1 MSTRKGFSGT
11 RVHTGLSRRELM
23 KTAACISVGA
33 GAMLARGVDPGAAAA
48 APTGRSAGAQRVS
61 DAIWAHMPFPEQVPV
76 TEGYADT
83 PLVKLWFWDT
93 GGDGEAIVLCH
104 PGSQSSLI
112 WEYQQ
117 PVFARAGYRV
127 IAYSRRGHYRT
138 ERGPEDDRGTTV
150 GDLTNLLDFLG
161 VDRAH
166 LVGAAA
172 GGMTAA
178 AYAVAHPDRLHS
190 LVLAGTILGPNED
203 EWREMYGRL
212 NLSAVR
218 ECASTDF
225 LELGPSYRAAN
236 PVGSARFVELEH
248 LARPNGSFSQPSGV
262 DVTWQ
267 ALEQL
272 RVPTL
277 LLVGEADL
285 YAPPS
290 MQRLF
295 SAHLLDPEL
304 VILSET
310 GHAAYW
316 EQPEQFNHVVLD
328 FIGNAGAR

>member
-1 MSTRKGFSGT
+1 MSRRNRSSET
-11 RVHTGLSRRELM
+11 RVRAGMSRRELM
-23 KTAACISVGA
+23 KTAAVTA
-33 GAMLARGVDPGAAAA
+33 GAIVARGVGPAAATGIVTGPSVGSQ
-48 APTGRSAGAQRVS
+48 PTPNAV
-61 DAIWAHMPFPEQVPV
+61 WAHTPFPEQALV

-83 PLVKLWFWDT
+83 PGVKLWYWDT
-93 GGDGEAIVLCH
+93 GGEGDAIVLCH
-104 PGSQSSLI
+104 PGSQSSRI

-127 IAYSRRGHYRT
+127 IAYSRRGQDRT
-138 ERGPEDDRGTTV
+138 ARGPENDRGTTV

-161 VDRAH
+161 VDKVH
-166 LVGAAA
+166 LLGAAA

-190 LVLAGTILGPNED
+190 LVLAGSIVGPNED
-203 EWREMYGRL
+203 EWRQMYGRL
-212 NLSAVR
+212 DMSAAR
-218 ECASTDF
+218 ECASTAF

-248 LARPNGSFSQPSGV
+248 GATPNGRLMQPSGV

-267 ALEQL
+267 SMEQL

-277 LLVGEADL
+277 LLGGDADL

-295 SAHLLDPEL
+295 AAHLPNSEL
-304 VILSET
+304 VVLRET
-310 GHAAYW
+310 GHAPYW
-316 EQPEQFNHVVLD
+316 EQPELFNRLVLD
-328 FIGNAGAR
+328 FIEGARA